1 MPAFMLSEPARVPR
15 SLSMRVLLNPS
26 PYTAQQDHMFRLF
39 GSAALRATNALKQLS
54 SSHADVKNERAIED
68 YIKAGHVVCNVFLHD
83 VLHIVYSGQACTHP
97 QCMHYIRHYTM
108 LLEYAA
114 YKKQV
119 DALKHALYHAF
130 MFIHLCYESSTHLRT
145 NMTGHGTCA
154 DCFRPN
160 HTHKTFCVPR
170 AVFEAVLRKG
180 QLQRPSCG
188 NAAPVSVV

>member
-1 MPAFMLSEPARVPR
+1 MPAFMLSEPTRVPR
-15 SLSMRVLLNPS
+15 SLSMRLLLNPS
-26 PYTAQQDHMFRLF
+26 PYTTQQDHMFRLF

-54 SSHADVKNERAIED
+54 PPGATKDEATQD
-68 YIKAGHVVCNVFLHD
+68 YIKCGHVVCNVFLHD

-130 MFIHLCYESSTHLRT
+130 MFIHLCYESNTHVKS
-145 NMTGHGTCA
+145 NMMAHGTCA

-160 HTHKTFCVPR
+160 HAHKTFSVPR
-170 AVFEAVLRKG
+170 AVFDAVLKKG

-188 NAAPVSVV
+188 NAAPLSVV